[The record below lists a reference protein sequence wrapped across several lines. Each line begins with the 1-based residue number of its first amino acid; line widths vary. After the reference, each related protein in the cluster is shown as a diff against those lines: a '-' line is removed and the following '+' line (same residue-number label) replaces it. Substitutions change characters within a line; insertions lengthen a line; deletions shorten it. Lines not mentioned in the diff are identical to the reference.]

1 MRAYLIKLQMCNVVN
16 TQRPVTAAGL
26 LKSRAAIYTSARV
39 IESYFIYSI
48 LNGVAADHGP
58 MRD

>member
-1 MRAYLIKLQMCNVVN
+1 MRAYLITVQICNAVN
-16 TQRPVTAAGL
+16 TQRPLTATGL

-39 IESYFIYSI
+39 NGSSFIYSI
-48 LNGVAADHGP
+48 LSEVAAGHGP